1 MGGREGGRG
10 EAVSCVLYAFA
21 EELRELAEPYGEV
34 VECNVKRDNGMRGR

>member
-1 MGGREGGRG
+1 MGGREGGRQ
-10 EAVSCVLYAFA
+10 AVSCVLYAFA